1 MKRLILIFTIIPI
14 LFSCNKYVQIATFSS
29 DNVTFHEDKFAYVDD
44 NIAIEYLFYKSDGIF
59 NFAITNLSE
68 EDIYIDLTKSI
79 FVLNGQVFDYAGY
92 STTEFSAYS
101 QIDASTAI
109 GNTRMA
115 TSGEM
120 QTSGNATTFTTP
132 DRIAI
137 PSNCYRV
144 LTGFEFNNEIIT
156 HQDIDNA
163 PTQNRVAIA
172 TFAKDD
178 SPWKFLNKITV
189 IIQDQ
194 EYTIENLFYVS
205 KLSNEKYKPNSNT
218 YEWLDNNQHYQIYS
232 VNDYVDYYY
241 Y

>member
-92 STTEFSAYS
+92 STTKFSAYS
-101 QIDASTAI
+101 H
-109 GNTRMA
+109 
-115 TSGEM
+115 
-120 QTSGNATTFTTP
+120 ATTFTTP
-132 DRIAI
+132 DIIVI

-163 PTQNRVAIA
+163 PTQNRVSIA

-194 EYTIENLFYVS
+194 EYTIENLFYIS
-205 KLSNEKYKPNSNT
+205 KLSNEIYNPNSNI
-218 YEWLDNNQHYQIYS
+218 YEGLDNNQHYQIYS
-232 VNDYVDYYY
+232 VNNYVDYYY
-241 Y
+241 